1 MEKKLH
7 TTKYCLSTQI
17 YPWGTCWLI
26 SMKSNNF
33 SSITTQVF
41 WIWYWNKNE
50 LYLPSSPQN
59 AIIHGFSDCSSKD
72 FWKLPSHNSITS
84 ALTNFKACLIRSRFS
99 LLPWYFS
106 LYEIEVKKIYDGSFI
121 ICTCISRQ
129 NFKKNGGELHLK

>member
-1 MEKKLH
+1 
-7 TTKYCLSTQI
+7 
-17 YPWGTCWLI
+17 
-26 SMKSNNF
+26 MKSNNF
-33 SSITTQVF
+33 SSIKTQVF

-72 FWKLPSHNSITS
+72 FWKFPSHNSITS

-106 LYEIEVKKIYDGSFI
+106 LYEIEVKKKYDGSFI

-129 NFKKNGGELHLK
+129 NLKKMEENCTLNNLELFRVNALLITF